1 MRIDEIMNAQ
11 LKLELLRT
19 IDKAIDKTI
28 WNAYDSANGL
38 DSNALNLDKIGTDTN
53 VANTTTVKQAAKPIA
68 AQQQKQVKKL
78 TPQQS
83 SDIKTLNP
91 QQLAQYIKTNLSA
104 PATTPATANISK
116 VPNKPFDTFNTKN
129 TATKNKM
136 DNGVEQHS

>member
-38 DSNALNLDKIGTDTN
+38 DSTALNLDTDAN

>member
-28 WNAYDSANGL
+28 WNAYDSANGI
-38 DSNALNLDKIGTDTN
+38 DSTALNLDTDAN
-53 VANTTTVKQAAKPIA
+53 VAATTVKQAAKPIA
-68 AQQQKQVKKL
+68 AQQQKPVKKL

-104 PATTPATANISK
+104 PATATNNSK
-116 VPNKPFDTFNTKN
+116 VQNRPIDTLNAKN
-129 TATKNKM
+129 TAAKNKL

>member
-38 DSNALNLDKIGTDTN
+38 DSTALNLDTDAN

-136 DNGVEQHS
+136 DNGV

>member
-38 DSNALNLDKIGTDTN
+38 DSTALNLDTDAN

-104 PATTPATANISK
+104 PATTPATANNSK

-129 TATKNKM
+129 TAAKNKM

>member
-28 WNAYDSANGL
+28 WNAYDSANGI
-38 DSNALNLDKIGTDTN
+38 DSTALNLDTDAN
-53 VANTTTVKQAAKPIA
+53 VAAATVKQAAKPIA
-68 AQQQKQVKKL
+68 AQQQKPVKKL

-104 PATTPATANISK
+104 PATATNNSK
-116 VPNKPFDTFNTKN
+116 VQNRPIDTLNAKN
-129 TATKNKM
+129 TAAKNKL

>member
-38 DSNALNLDKIGTDTN
+38 DSTALNLDTDAN
-53 VANTTTVKQAAKPIA
+53 VAATTVKQAAKPIA

>member
-19 IDKAIDKTI
+19 IEKAIDKTI

-38 DSNALNLDKIGTDTN
+38 DSNALNLDTDAN
-53 VANTTTVKQAAKPIA
+53 VAATTVKQAAKPIA
-68 AQQQKQVKKL
+68 AQQQKPVKKL

-104 PATTPATANISK
+104 PATATNNSK
-116 VPNKPFDTFNTKN
+116 VQNRPIDTLNAKN
-129 TATKNKM
+129 TAAKNKL

>member
-28 WNAYDSANGL
+28 WNAYDSANGI
-38 DSNALNLDKIGTDTN
+38 DSDKLNFDTITNTDANA
-53 VANTTTVKQAAKPIA
+53 ATTVKQAAKPIA
-68 AQQQKQVKKL
+68 AQQQKPVKKL

-104 PATTPATANISK
+104 PATATNNSK
-116 VPNKPFDTFNTKN
+116 VQNRPIDTLNAKN
-129 TATKNKM
+129 TAAKNKL

>member
-38 DSNALNLDKIGTDTN
+38 DSTALNLDTDAN
-53 VANTTTVKQAAKPIA
+53 VAATTVKQAAKPIA

-136 DNGVEQHS
+136 DNDVEQHS

>member
-28 WNAYDSANGL
+28 WNAYDSANGI
-38 DSNALNLDKIGTDTN
+38 DSTALNLDTDAN
-53 VANTTTVKQAAKPIA
+53 VAATKVKQAAKPIA

-116 VPNKPFDTFNTKN
+116 VPNKPFDTINTKN
-129 TATKNKM
+129 TAAKNKM
-136 DNGVEQHS
+136 DNGVEPHS

>member
-28 WNAYDSANGL
+28 WGVYDSANGL
-38 DSNALNLDKIGTDTN
+38 DSTALNLDTDAN
-53 VANTTTVKQAAKPIA
+53 VAATTVKQAAKPIA

-129 TATKNKM
+129 TAAKNKI
-136 DNGVEQHS
+136 DNDVEQHS

>member
-19 IDKAIDKTI
+19 IEKAIDKTI
-28 WNAYDSANGL
+28 WNAYDSANGI
-38 DSNALNLDKIGTDTN
+38 DSDKLNFDTI
-53 VANTTTVKQAAKPIA
+53 ANTDANAAATVKQAAKPIA
-68 AQQQKQVKKL
+68 AQQPKPVKKL

-104 PATTPATANISK
+104 PATATNNSK
-116 VPNKPFDTFNTKN
+116 VQNRPIDTLNAKN
-129 TATKNKM
+129 TAAKNKL

>member
-38 DSNALNLDKIGTDTN
+38 DSTALNLDTDAN
-53 VANTTTVKQAAKPIA
+53 VAATTVKQAAKPIA

-104 PATTPATANISK
+104 PATTPATANNSK
-116 VPNKPFDTFNTKN
+116 VPNKPFDTFNAKN
-129 TATKNKM
+129 TAAKNKI
-136 DNGVEQHS
+136 DNDVEQHS

>member
-28 WNAYDSANGL
+28 WGVYDSANGL
-38 DSNALNLDKIGTDTN
+38 DSTALNLDTDAN
-53 VANTTTVKQAAKPIA
+53 VAATTVKQAAKPIA

-129 TATKNKM
+129 TAAKNKI

>member
-19 IDKAIDKTI
+19 IEKAIDKTI

-104 PATTPATANISK
+104 PATATNNSK
-116 VPNKPFDTFNTKN
+116 VQNRPIDTLNAKN
-129 TATKNKM
+129 TAAKNKL

>member
-38 DSNALNLDKIGTDTN
+38 DSTALNLDTDAN
-53 VANTTTVKQAAKPIA
+53 VAATTVKQAAKPIA

-104 PATTPATANISK
+104 PATTPATANNSK

-129 TATKNKM
+129 TATKNKI

>member
-38 DSNALNLDKIGTDTN
+38 DSNALNLDTDAN
-53 VANTTTVKQAAKPIA
+53 VATTTVKQAAKPIA

-104 PATTPATANISK
+104 PATANNSK

-129 TATKNKM
+129 TAAKNKI

>member
-38 DSNALNLDKIGTDTN
+38 DSNTLNLDTDAN
-53 VANTTTVKQAAKPIA
+53 VAATKVKQAAKPIA

-116 VPNKPFDTFNTKN
+116 VPNKPFDTINTKN
-129 TATKNKM
+129 TAAKNKM
-136 DNGVEQHS
+136 DNGVEPHS

>member
-28 WNAYDSANGL
+28 WGVYDSANGL
-38 DSNALNLDKIGTDTN
+38 DSTALNLDTDAN
-53 VANTTTVKQAAKPIA
+53 VAATTVKQAAKPIA

-104 PATTPATANISK
+104 PATTPATTNNSK

>member
-38 DSNALNLDKIGTDTN
+38 DSTALNLDTDAN
-53 VANTTTVKQAAKPIA
+53 VAATTVKQAAKPIA

-104 PATTPATANISK
+104 PATTPATANNSK

>member
-1 MRIDEIMNAQ
+1 MNAQ

-38 DSNALNLDKIGTDTN
+38 DSNTLNLDTDAN
-53 VANTTTVKQAAKPIA
+53 VAATTVKQAAKPIA

-116 VPNKPFDTFNTKN
+116 VPNKPFDTINTKN
-129 TATKNKM
+129 TAAKNKM
-136 DNGVEQHS
+136 DNGVEPHS

>member
-38 DSNALNLDKIGTDTN
+38 DSTALNLDKIGTDAN
-53 VANTTTVKQAAKPIA
+53 VAATTVKQAAKPIA

-129 TATKNKM
+129 TAAKNKI

>member
-28 WNAYDSANGL
+28 WNAYDSANGI
-38 DSNALNLDKIGTDTN
+38 DSTALNLDTDAN
-53 VANTTTVKQAAKPIA
+53 VAATTVKQAAKPIA
-68 AQQQKQVKKL
+68 AQQQKPVKKL

-116 VPNKPFDTFNTKN
+116 VPNKPFDTINTKN
-129 TATKNKM
+129 TAAKNKM
-136 DNGVEQHS
+136 DNGVEPHS

>member
-38 DSNALNLDKIGTDTN
+38 DSTALNLDKISTDAN
-53 VANTTTVKQAAKPIA
+53 VAATTVKQATKPIA

-104 PATTPATANISK
+104 PATANNSK

-129 TATKNKM
+129 TAAKNKI

>member
-28 WNAYDSANGL
+28 WSAYDSANGL
-38 DSNALNLDKIGTDTN
+38 DSNALNLDTDAN
-53 VANTTTVKQAAKPIA
+53 VAATTVKQAAKPIA

-104 PATTPATANISK
+104 PATTPATTNNSK

-129 TATKNKM
+129 TAAKNKI

>member
-38 DSNALNLDKIGTDTN
+38 DSNALNLDTDAN
-53 VANTTTVKQAAKPIA
+53 VATTTVKQAAKPIA

-129 TATKNKM
+129 TAAKNKI
-136 DNGVEQHS
+136 DNDVEQHS

>member
-28 WNAYDSANGL
+28 WSAYDSANGL
-38 DSNALNLDKIGTDTN
+38 DSTALNLDTDAN

-116 VPNKPFDTFNTKN
+116 VPNKPFDTINTKN
-129 TATKNKM
+129 TAAKNKM

>member
-28 WNAYDSANGL
+28 WNAYDSANGI
-38 DSNALNLDKIGTDTN
+38 DSTALNLDTDAN
-53 VANTTTVKQAAKPIA
+53 VAATTVKQATKPIA
-68 AQQQKQVKKL
+68 AQQQKPVKKL

-104 PATTPATANISK
+104 PATATNNSK
-116 VPNKPFDTFNTKN
+116 VQNRPIDTLNAKN
-129 TATKNKM
+129 TAAKNKL

>member
-19 IDKAIDKTI
+19 IEKAIDKTI
-28 WNAYDSANGL
+28 WNAYDSANGI
-38 DSNALNLDKIGTDTN
+38 DSDKLNFDTITNTDANA
-53 VANTTTVKQAAKPIA
+53 ATTVKQAAKPIA
-68 AQQQKQVKKL
+68 AQQQKPVKKL

-104 PATTPATANISK
+104 PATATNSK
-116 VPNKPFDTFNTKN
+116 VPNKPFDTLNAKN
-129 TATKNKM
+129 TAAKNKL

>member
-38 DSNALNLDKIGTDTN
+38 DSNALNLDTDAN
-53 VANTTTVKQAAKPIA
+53 VAATTVKQAAKPIA

-104 PATTPATANISK
+104 PATTPATANNSK

-129 TATKNKM
+129 TATKNKI

>member
-38 DSNALNLDKIGTDTN
+38 DSTALNLDTDAN

-129 TATKNKM
+129 TAAKNKI
-136 DNGVEQHS
+136 DNGVEPHS

>member
-19 IDKAIDKTI
+19 IEKAIDKTI

-38 DSNALNLDKIGTDTN
+38 DSTALNLDTDAN
-53 VANTTTVKQAAKPIA
+53 VAATTVKQAAKPIA
-68 AQQQKQVKKL
+68 AQQQKPVKKL

-104 PATTPATANISK
+104 PATATNNSK
-116 VPNKPFDTFNTKN
+116 VQNRPIDTLNAKN
-129 TATKNKM
+129 TAAKNKL

>member
-38 DSNALNLDKIGTDTN
+38 DSTALNLDTDAN
-53 VANTTTVKQAAKPIA
+53 VAATTVKQAAKPIA

-104 PATTPATANISK
+104 PATTSATANISK

>member
-38 DSNALNLDKIGTDTN
+38 DSNALNLDTDAN
-53 VANTTTVKQAAKPIA
+53 VATTTVKQAAKPIA

-104 PATTPATANISK
+104 PATANNSK

-129 TATKNKM
+129 TAAENKI

>member
-28 WNAYDSANGL
+28 WGVYDSANGL
-38 DSNALNLDKIGTDTN
+38 DSTALNLDTDAN
-53 VANTTTVKQAAKPIA
+53 VAATTVKQAAKPIA

>member
-19 IDKAIDKTI
+19 IEKAIDKTI
-28 WNAYDSANGL
+28 WNAYDSANGI
-38 DSNALNLDKIGTDTN
+38 DSTALNLDTDAN
-53 VANTTTVKQAAKPIA
+53 VAATTVKQAAKPIA

-116 VPNKPFDTFNTKN
+116 VPNKPFDTINTKN
-129 TATKNKM
+129 TAAKNKM
-136 DNGVEQHS
+136 DNGVEPHS

>member
-38 DSNALNLDKIGTDTN
+38 DSNALNLDTDAN
-53 VANTTTVKQAAKPIA
+53 VAATTVKQAAKPIA

-116 VPNKPFDTFNTKN
+116 VPNKPFDTINTKN
-129 TATKNKM
+129 TAAKNKM

>member
-19 IDKAIDKTI
+19 IEKAIDKTI
-28 WNAYDSANGL
+28 WNAYDSANGI
-38 DSNALNLDKIGTDTN
+38 DSDKLNFDTITNTDANA
-53 VANTTTVKQAAKPIA
+53 AATVKQAAKPIA
-68 AQQQKQVKKL
+68 AQQQKPVKKL

-104 PATTPATANISK
+104 PATANISK
-116 VPNKPFDTFNTKN
+116 VPNKPIDTLNAKN
-129 TATKNKM
+129 TAAKNKL

>member
-38 DSNALNLDKIGTDTN
+38 DSNTLNLDTDAN
-53 VANTTTVKQAAKPIA
+53 VAATTVKQAAKPIA

-116 VPNKPFDTFNTKN
+116 VPNKPFDTINTKN
-129 TATKNKM
+129 TAAKNKM
-136 DNGVEQHS
+136 DNGVEPHS

>member
-38 DSNALNLDKIGTDTN
+38 DSNALNLDTDAN
-53 VANTTTVKQAAKPIA
+53 VAATTVKQAAKPIA

-136 DNGVEQHS
+136 DNDVEQHI